1 MLGED
6 AGVSAVLEDHSLN
19 WAHVTVH
26 GIVHRDFGVYSED
39 IVHSPVAGADD
50 WDIGGGIGENDTTE
64 FLKLAKY
71 SLQLLCSPCTVLESS
86 PAFLPLQESQ
96 GEQSKHHPQ

>member
-26 GIVHRDFGVYSED
+26 GIVHREFGMYSED
-39 IVHSPVAGADD
+39 VVHSSVAGADD
-50 WDIGGGIGENDTTE
+50 RDIGGGIRVNDTTE
-64 FLKLAKY
+64 FLK
-71 SLQLLCSPCTVLESS
+71 
-86 PAFLPLQESQ
+86 
-96 GEQSKHHPQ
+96 